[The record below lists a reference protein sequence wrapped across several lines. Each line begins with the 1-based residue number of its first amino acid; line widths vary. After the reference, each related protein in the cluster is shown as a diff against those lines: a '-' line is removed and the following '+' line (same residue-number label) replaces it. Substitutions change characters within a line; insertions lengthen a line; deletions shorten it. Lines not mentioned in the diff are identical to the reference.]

1 MTKAQKNILSEILS
15 ESINLMELIYKLQS
29 DENKDIFKDELIEA
43 VLMMICANRA
53 VLGAIKRQEIE
64 IANNIINQV
73 K

>member
-1 MTKAQKNILSEILS
+1 MTKSQKNILT

-29 DENKDIFKDELIEA
+29 DQNKDIFKDEIIEA

>member
-1 MTKAQKNILSEILS
+1 MTKAQKNILT

-29 DENKDIFKDELIEA
+29 DQNKDIFKDELIEA

-53 VLGAIKRQEIE
+53 VLSAIKRQEIE

>member
-1 MTKAQKNILSEILS
+1 
-15 ESINLMELIYKLQS
+15 MELIYKLQS
-29 DENKDIFKDELIEA
+29 DENKDIFKDEIIEA

-53 VLGAIKRQEIE
+53 VLSAIKRQEIE